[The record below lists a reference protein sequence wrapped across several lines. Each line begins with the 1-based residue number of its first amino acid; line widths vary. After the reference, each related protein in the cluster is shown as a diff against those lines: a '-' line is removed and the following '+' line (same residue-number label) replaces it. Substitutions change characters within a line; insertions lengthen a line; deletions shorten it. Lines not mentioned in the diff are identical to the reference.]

1 MTSAPDGPAVDAD
14 EPAERDG
21 EAAADPFIQPVPAE
35 DDETAIF
42 PGDTGTLPAAVRQ
55 SLVRLLTERYV
66 SAARQP
72 ALWRTLIANQAVLE
86 SRLHDL
92 FVHLVVDHD
101 RGLAYKRQVR
111 EAAGE
116 TPVLL
121 RDTPYTRTETV
132 ILVYLRAEYQREQGL
147 GADEVR
153 VDLES
158 IEEAVLSFLPMGDGN
173 RAGRQKEV
181 RSALAR
187 LVRDGLLVEESQGR
201 YRVLPVIEV
210 VLSVPRLEG
219 LVSWLTAQV
228 SETPADRAT
237 DVDDPDDVDDADET
251 DDEEDVR

>member
-1 MTSAPDGPAVDAD
+1 MTSAPDAGTADVEASAGKADAPTD
-14 EPAERDG
+14 
-21 EAAADPFIQPVPAE
+21 DPFIAPVAAE
-35 DDETAIF
+35 DDEAALF
-42 PGDTGTLPAAVRQ
+42 SGDTGTLPVEVRQ
-55 SLVRLLTERYV
+55 TFVRLLTDRYV

-72 ALWRTLIANQAVLE
+72 ALWRTLLANQGVLE

-111 EAAGE
+111 EAAVE
-116 TPVLL
+116 VPVLL

-132 ILVYLRAEYQREQGL
+132 ILVYLRAEYQREQGV
-147 GADEVR
+147 GSDDVR

-158 IEEAVLSFLPMGDGN
+158 VEEAVLSFLPAAEPN
-173 RAGRQKEV
+173 RGSRQKEV

-187 LVRDGLLVEESQGR
+187 LVRDGLLAEESQGR

-219 LVSWLTAQV
+219 LVAWLTAQG
-228 SETPADRAT
+228 SLEGDDGTT
-237 DVDDPDDVDDADET
+237 DQT
-251 DDEEDVR
+251 DDGADDRTDLDEDAP